1 MCELFFFCQT
11 FLPGNTYLVPY
22 FSTVLTLMIATQE
35 RLEDSG
41 TLLYPSITFCPK
53 YIWQVTPP
61 GISHSC
67 CSLRTCR
74 SSPGS
79 WSSST
84 TTSPWTST
92 TSSSLPSPTFGL
104 GRRCCLLR
112 HVEPCNDLSLYA
124 QVFSFVS
131 HQNAVPNQSFPCNT
145 VGGSKK
151 GKPCAFPF
159 IYQVGYIS

>member
-1 MCELFFFCQT
+1 M
-11 FLPGNTYLVPY
+11 VPY
-22 FSTVLTLMIATQE
+22 FSMFLALMIATQE

-61 GISHSC
+61 CISHSC

-92 TSSSLPSPTFGL
+92 TSSSLPSPTSGL
-104 GRRCCLLR
+104 GRRCCLLC
-112 HVEPCNDLSLYA
+112 HVEPCNDLSRSSASCLTRTR
-124 QVFSFVS
+124 SPTS
-131 HQNAVPNQSFPCNT
+131 HSPATLWAAPRRANLAPSPLST
-145 VGGSKK
+145 K
-151 GKPCAFPF
+151 
-159 IYQVGYIS
+159 

>member
-1 MCELFFFCQT
+1 MPLKK
-11 FLPGNTYLVPY
+11 
-22 FSTVLTLMIATQE
+22 TVQGPFHHSPTTALQFISAQE

-53 YIWQVTPP
+53 YIWQVISP

-67 CSLRTCR
+67 CTLRTCR

-92 TSSSLPSPTFGL
+92 TSSSLPSPTSGL
-104 GRRCCLLR
+104 GRRCCLLC
-112 HVEPCNDLSLYA
+112 HVEPCNDAMPRCSASCLTRTRSLT
-124 QVFSFVS
+124 S
-131 HQNAVPNQSFPCNT
+131 HSPVTRWAAPRRANLAPSPSST
-145 VGGSKK
+145 K
-151 GKPCAFPF
+151 
-159 IYQVGYIS
+159 